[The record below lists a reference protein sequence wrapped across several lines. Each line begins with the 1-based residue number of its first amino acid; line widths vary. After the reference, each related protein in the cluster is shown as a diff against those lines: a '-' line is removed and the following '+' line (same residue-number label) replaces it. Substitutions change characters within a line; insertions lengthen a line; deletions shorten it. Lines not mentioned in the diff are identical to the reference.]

1 MKPVATSTEGRAHFN
16 RAARKSG
23 GEIRFRL
30 EGPSIGVDGAWLI
43 MALAKIRHELGQS
56 AVEAFIAEM
65 RKRGDLECTDE
76 QAEEL
81 AKP

>member
-1 MKPVATSTEGRAHFN
+1 MTQEAHFN
-16 RAARKSG
+16 RAARRSG
-23 GEIRFRL
+23 GDIRFRL
-30 EGPSIGVDGAWLI
+30 EGPSIGVEGSWLI
-43 MALAKIRHELGQS
+43 MALAKVRHELGQA
-56 AVEAFIAEM
+56 AVEDFIAEM

>member
-1 MKPVATSTEGRAHFN
+1 MSRGAHFN
-16 RAARKSG
+16 RAARRSG
-23 GEIRFRL
+23 GDIRFRL
-30 EGPSIGVDGAWLI
+30 EGPSIGVDASWLVV
-43 MALAKIRHELGQS
+43 ALAKVRHELGQA
-56 AVEAFIAEM
+56 AVVDFIAEM